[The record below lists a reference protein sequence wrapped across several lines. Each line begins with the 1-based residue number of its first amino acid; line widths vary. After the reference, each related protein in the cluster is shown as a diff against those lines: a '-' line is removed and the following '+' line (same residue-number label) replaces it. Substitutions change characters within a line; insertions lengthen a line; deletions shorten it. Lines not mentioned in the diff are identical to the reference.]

1 MKGNNSFWINLLSL
15 VVSIFVFTVALINL
29 ITGKPRWVHNSDIC
43 IILASLTILMCTI
56 DLILGRRK
64 NKMEGRM
71 IELTDLETQEL
82 NETGYTT
89 HGEYLIMVDSDDN
102 YHVYKEVNMYKE
114 TDENS
119 SIRIYL

>member
-1 MKGNNSFWINLLSL
+1 MKGNNSFWISLLSL
-15 VVSIFVFTVALINL
+15 VTSIFVFTVSLINL
-29 ITGKPRWVHNSDIC
+29 ITGKPSWAHNSDIC
-43 IILASLTILMCTI
+43 IVLASLTILICMI
-56 DLILGRRK
+56 NLILGRRK
-64 NKMEGRM
+64 NKMEERM

-82 NETGYTT
+82 NETGYAT

-102 YHVYKEVNMYKE
+102 YHVYKEMNMYKE

>member
-1 MKGNNSFWINLLSL
+1 MKENASFWINLLSL
-15 VVSIFVFTVALINL
+15 VTSIFVFTVSLINL
-29 ITGKPRWVHNSDIC
+29 ITGKPSWAHNSDIC
-43 IILASLTILMCTI
+43 IVLASLTILICMI
-56 DLILGRRK
+56 NLILGRRK
-64 NKMEGRM
+64 NNMEERM

-82 NETGYTT
+82 NETGYAT

-102 YHVYKEVNMYKE
+102 YHVYKEMQMYKE